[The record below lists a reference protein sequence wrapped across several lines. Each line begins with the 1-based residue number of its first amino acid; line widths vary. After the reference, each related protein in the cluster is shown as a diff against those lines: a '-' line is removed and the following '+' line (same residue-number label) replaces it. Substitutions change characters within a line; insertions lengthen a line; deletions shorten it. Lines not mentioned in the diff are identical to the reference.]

1 MSAVRE
7 ALVRLMLDMIG
18 VQEKIQQTKEQLK
31 TASQDT
37 REELILQSVN
47 FMPVRA
53 SVSSLAA
60 DLKGVRD
67 SGKMAAG
74 SLSSTFADVPGPIS
88 GVGQAI
94 GATKGALSAV
104 GSRAGD
110 SLKSLIGRS
119 SGFVDDLLSLQGA
132 KKAAIEAV
140 AAIAIG
146 TVVAS
151 TYTAADVNGK
161 IEAIGSNIGPE
172 GKAQFE
178 EWVRMARKQRG
189 VSESQRADESLA
201 AAQFF
206 KGMDADKQT
215 KFLGYL
221 EKEMI
226 REIGSTDSIAEIIQ
240 LIGLGQLDSRQKETM
255 KRRLPGLR
263 ALGIDIDRIQ
273 AEAED
278 KAAWSGRSVD
288 EVAINL
294 FINKFIEA
302 AETKK
307 IDALGATL
315 AEANIPSDT
324 LDQLKEALSDIM
336 ITIGQYYIPA
346 LVMFIG
352 CMWQVNDFLQ
362 QNPAAA
368 QFIAISLA
376 IIGTAASAALFISSL
391 MSALSALG
399 LLGFV
404 VEGLAG
410 VMVLT
415 PPILALLVVAGILLY
430 IANQTGLLQKA
441 WKGVAWIQDN
451 ALDWLRENIHDLIEK
466 PKMPSEALANLKS
479 IPEILKMLIM
489 NGDKT
494 DRLVDLVR
502 AIAGILGQMILI
514 CSPMV
519 YVSAAIL
526 RTLINMQGLLGETHQ
541 GPKPKESTRTE
552 DAAIAQ
558 SAGPHS
564 ATSSSSEAA
573 DVFGGKVRAGLKIS
587 DLTKND
593 LSKVA
598 GASPNR
604 PAGAVADAGG
614 IDQNPRRDLTA
625 LAESYGLDPKAAY
638 TNKATGLS
646 ESGKALAIRHRET
659 DNDLSK
665 WTNKATG
672 QPASLPHLDLG
683 GQVTAAGLGVIHEGE
698 QINPARVIRG
708 GETILE
714 KITRTIQNAQGS
726 GVRVQS
732 IERKRIITID
742 ETVHV
747 RSISSEAELDAYMRE
762 GFGKLE
768 KRIMQVSRKAGST

>member
-31 TASQDT
+31 TASQDMH
-37 REELILQSVN
+37 EELTLQAVN

-53 SVSSLAA
+53 SASSLAV

-67 SGKMAAG
+67 SGNVAAG

-94 GATKGALSAV
+94 TTTKDALSAV

-110 SLKSLIGRS
+110 GLKGLIGRS
-119 SGFVDDLLSLQGA
+119 GEFVDDLLSLQGA
-132 KKAAIEAV
+132 KKAVLETI
-140 AAIAIG
+140 AALTVG

-151 TYTAADVNGK
+151 AYTAADVNGK
-161 IEAIGSNIGPE
+161 IETIGRSIGPE

-189 VSESQRADESLA
+189 VSESQRADEALA

-226 REIGSTDSIAEIIQ
+226 RETGSTDSIAETIQ

-263 ALGIDIDRIQ
+263 ALGIDIDKTQ

-288 EVAINL
+288 EVAIDL

-315 AEANIPSDT
+315 ADADVALNTMD
-324 LDQLKEALSDIM
+324 LFKEVFSDIM
-336 ITIGQYYIPA
+336 STIGQYYIPA

-352 CMWQVNDFLQ
+352 CMWQFNDFLQ

-368 QFIAISLA
+368 QFLALSIAIV
-376 IIGTAASAALFISSL
+376 GTALSAAFFLSSL
-391 MSALSALG
+391 MSALSAIG
-399 LLGFV
+399 LLGLV
-404 VEGLAG
+404 MEGLAG
-410 VMVLT
+410 VMALA
-415 PPILALLVVAGILLY
+415 PPILALLIVAGILVY
-430 IANQTGLLQKA
+430 VANQTGLLKKA
-441 WKGVAWIQDN
+441 WKGLAWIQDN
-451 ALDWLRENIHDLIEK
+451 ALDWLRENIRDLIEK
-466 PKMPSEALANLKS
+466 PKMPAEALANLKS

-489 NGDKT
+489 SGDKT
-494 DRLVDLVR
+494 DHLVDLVR

-514 CSPMV
+514 CSPMA

-526 RTLINMQGLLGETHQ
+526 RTLVNVQGLFGETHQ

-558 SAGPHS
+558 TAGPHS
-564 ATSSSSEAA
+564 ATSNSSGAV
-573 DVFGGKVRAGLKIS
+573 DTFGGKVRTGLRIS
-587 DLTKND
+587 DLKKSNI
-593 LSKVA
+593 SKISGTTSDKIA
-598 GASPNR
+598 AI
-604 PAGAVADAGG
+604 VADAGKK
-614 IDQNPRRDLTA
+614 DQRQDLTA
-625 LAESYGLDPKAAY
+625 LAESYGLDPEAVY
-638 TNKATGLS
+638 ISKATGLS

-665 WTNKATG
+665 WVNQATG
-672 QPASLPHLDLG
+672 QPANLPHLDLG

-698 QINPARVIRG
+698 QINPARVVRG

-714 KITRTIQNAQGS
+714 RITRTIQNTQAS
-726 GVRVQS
+726 GIRVQS

-747 RSISSEAELDAYMRE
+747 RSISSEAELDAAMRE
-762 GFGKLE
+762 GFGRLE
-768 KRIMQVSRKAGST
+768 KKIAQVCRKAGST